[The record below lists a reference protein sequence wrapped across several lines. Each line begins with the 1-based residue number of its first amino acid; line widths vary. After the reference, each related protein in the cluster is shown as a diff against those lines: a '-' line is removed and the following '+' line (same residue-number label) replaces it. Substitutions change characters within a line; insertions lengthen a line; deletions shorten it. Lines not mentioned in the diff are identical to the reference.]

1 MIDINKQ
8 VDYWRSGAEEDF
20 LVAEEL
26 VTLKRIRHGLF
37 FAHLALEKMLKAHVC
52 RQTGNLAPPSH
63 NLVMLAQKAGI
74 KLEQRQLELLAEVN
88 EFSIEGRYPELHL
101 PLPAFEEVKD
111 YLFRI
116 KELLEWLKGLLN

>member
-1 MIDINKQ
+1 MIDISKQ
-8 VDYWRSGAEEDF
+8 VAYWRAGAEEDF

-37 FAHLALEKMLKAHVC
+37 FVHLALEKMLKAHVC

-63 NLVMLAQKAGI
+63 NLVMLVQKAGV
-74 KLEQRQLELLAEVN
+74 KLEQKHLELLAEVN

-101 PLPAFEEVKD
+101 PLPAFEEAKD

-116 KELLEWLKGLLN
+116 KELLEWLKRLLN